1 MCWAW
6 GKAPVVGKD
15 LRAMCIGPGVLMIE
29 TSEDGTCVLGLGAN
43 TCYVRCES
51 VLGLVTRALGLRGST
66 C

>member
-29 TSEDGTCVLGLGAN
+29 TSEDGTCVLGLGADM
-43 TCYVRCES
+43 CYVRCES
-51 VLGLVTRALGLRGST
+51 VLGLVT
-66 C
+66 